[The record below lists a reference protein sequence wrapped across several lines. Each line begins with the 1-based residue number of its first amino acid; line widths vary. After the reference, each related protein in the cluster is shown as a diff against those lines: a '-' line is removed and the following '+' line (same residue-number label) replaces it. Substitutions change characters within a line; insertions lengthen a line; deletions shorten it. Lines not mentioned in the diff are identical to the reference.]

1 VLLLPATGFNTAEAR
16 AIRYNIPVITYGN
29 FPMLHGGRATRLP
42 TDERNDV
49 KTIRALL
56 PYLWDYRGRVALA
69 LLALILA
76 KGANVA
82 VPLALKGIVD
92 GLDQPE
98 GQQLVLPIVL
108 LLTYGLLRLSSSLFN
123 EMRDA
128 VFARVRHGAMSKV
141 ARNVLGHMHKLSLR
155 FHLDRKTG
163 AISRDID
170 RGTRAVSSLLN
181 YLVFSILPTLV
192 EISLIAGILLY
203 QYDIS
208 FVVITAISV
217 VAYML
222 FTFRITEW
230 RMKYRIE
237 MNRADSQANTQAI
250 DSLINYETVKYFG
263 NESHEIQRYTQTV
276 GEWEDAAVKSQTTL
290 SSLNF
295 GQAAIITMAVTAIM
309 FLASQGVVDGSMTLG
324 DLVLVNAFLI
334 QLFIPLGFLGIVYSQ
349 LKHALSDMELMF
361 RIIDEKP
368 EIEDRDGAKPLDV
381 GNGEV
386 CFEHVGFRYVAERE
400 ILSDVDFTISP
411 GQKVAVVGQSGAG
424 KSTLSRLLFRFYD
437 VNEGRVLINGQDVR
451 DVTQLSLRQAIGIV
465 PQDTVLFNDSLYYN
479 IAYAKPDATRD
490 EVIRAAE
497 LAHIDHFIQ
506 SLPEGYE
513 TIVGER
519 GLKLSGGEKQRVAIA
534 RTILKNPK
542 ILVFDEATSSLDS
555 TSEQTILESLR
566 EVAENHTTLVIAHRL
581 STIVDADQ
589 ILVMDGG
596 RIVER
601 GTHKELLA
609 ANDRYAHMWQL
620 QQQDRGE
627 ATPSGDELR

>member
-1 VLLLPATGFNTAEAR
+1 
-16 AIRYNIPVITYGN
+16 
-29 FPMLHGGRATRLP
+29 MLYGGRATRLP
-42 TDERNDV
+42 TDDRNDV
-49 KTIRALL
+49 KTIHALL
-56 PYLWDYRGRVALA
+56 PYLWDYRGRVLLA
-69 LLALILA
+69 MLALILA

-92 GLDQPE
+92 ALDKPE
-98 GQQLVLPIVL
+98 GQQLLLPVVL

-141 ARNVLGHMHKLSLR
+141 ACNVLGHLHELSLR

-192 EISLIAGILLY
+192 EITLITGILLY
-203 QYDIS
+203 QYDIW
-208 FVVITAISV
+208 FVIITAVSV
-217 VAYML
+217 GAYML
-222 FTFRITEW
+222 FTFYITEW

-237 MNRADSQANTQAI
+237 MNRADSQANTRAI

-263 NESHEIQRYTQTV
+263 NEAHEMRRYTETI
-276 GEWEDAAVKSQTTL
+276 GEWEEAAVKSQTTL

-295 GQAAIITMAVTAIM
+295 GQAAIITAAVTAIM
-309 FLASQGVVDGSMTLG
+309 FLASQGVIDGSMSLG

-368 EIEDRDGAKPLDV
+368 EIEDREAAAELDV
-381 GNGEV
+381 GAGEV
-386 CFEHVGFRYVAERE
+386 RFEHVSFRYAPERE
-400 ILSDVDFTISP
+400 ILTDIDFTISP
-411 GQKVAVVGQSGAG
+411 GQKLAVVGHSGAG

-437 VNEGRVLINGQDVR
+437 VDEGRVLINGQDVR
-451 DVTQLSLRQAIGIV
+451 DVTQLSLRRAIGIV

-479 IAYAKPDATRD
+479 IAYANPEATR
-490 EVIRAAE
+490 EEIIRAAE

-506 SLPEGYE
+506 SLPDGYE

-555 TSEQTILESLR
+555 ASEQTILEALH
-566 EVAENHTTLVIAHRL
+566 EVAEDHTTLVIAHRL

-589 ILVMDGG
+589 ILVMDAG
-596 RIVER
+596 RIVEQ
-601 GTHKELLA
+601 GTHQELLA
-609 ANDRYAHMWQL
+609 AQGRYAHMWEL

-627 ATPSGDELR
+627 AATAAKVTTP

>member
-1 VLLLPATGFNTAEAR
+1 
-16 AIRYNIPVITYGN
+16 
-29 FPMLHGGRATRLP
+29 
-42 TDERNDV
+42 
-49 KTIRALL
+49 
-56 PYLWDYRGRVALA
+56 
-69 LLALILA
+69 
-76 KGANVA
+76 
-82 VPLALKGIVD
+82 
-92 GLDQPE
+92 
-98 GQQLVLPIVL
+98 
-108 LLTYGLLRLSSSLFN
+108 
-123 EMRDA
+123 
-128 VFARVRHGAMSKV
+128 
-141 ARNVLGHMHKLSLR
+141 MHNLSLR

-203 QYDIS
+203 KYDIW
-208 FVVITAISV
+208 FVVITAVSV

-230 RMKYRIE
+230 RMKYRIQ
-237 MNRADSQANTQAI
+237 MNTADSQANTQAI

-263 NESHEIQRYTQTV
+263 NEAHEMRRYTKTV

-295 GQAAIITMAVTAIM
+295 GQAAIITLAVTAIM
-309 FLASQGVVDGSMTLG
+309 FLASQGVVNGSMTLG

-361 RIIDEKP
+361 RIVDEKP
-368 EIEDRDGAKPLDV
+368 EINDREGAKPLVV
-381 GNGEV
+381 GDGEV
-386 CFEHVGFRYVAERE
+386 RFEHVGFRYTPERE
-400 ILSDVDFTISP
+400 ILRDVDFTISP

-479 IAYAKPDATRD
+479 IAYAKPDATRE
-490 EVIRAAE
+490 EVILAAE

-506 SLPEGYE
+506 SLPDGYE

-555 TSEQTILESLR
+555 ASEQTILESLH
-566 EVAENHTTLVIAHRL
+566 EVAEDHTTLVIAHRL

-589 ILVMDGG
+589 ILVMDSG

-609 ANDRYAHMWQL
+609 ANGRYAHMWQL

-627 ATPSGDELR
+627 AE